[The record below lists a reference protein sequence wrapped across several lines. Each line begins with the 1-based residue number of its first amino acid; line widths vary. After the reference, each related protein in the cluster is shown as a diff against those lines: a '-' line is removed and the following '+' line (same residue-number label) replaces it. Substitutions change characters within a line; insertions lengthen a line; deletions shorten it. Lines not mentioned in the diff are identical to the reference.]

1 MVDKEIVYYSD
12 GEIEDVLLET
22 LGKGEDVFSIPYNG
36 GAVFHNFTDA
46 RENLISWFP
55 FLENASVLEI
65 GAGMGALTGLLCQK
79 CRNVVALEHSPKRAE
94 IIRKR
99 HNKYTNLE
107 VISGDIFTY
116 EFTRKYDYIL
126 LIGVLEYMGI
136 NSQLDNP
143 YTAVLKRVHSLLNEN
158 GTLLL
163 AIENRFGL
171 KYWCG
176 AAEDHT
182 GIPFDGIAGYN
193 DKGYTTRYFKSG
205 VRTFSKA
212 KLKSFLISSGFDKL
226 RWYYPL
232 PDYKFPAAVFSD
244 LHLPKKS
251 DIEAIKFS
259 YPMES
264 ELVANEKELYA
275 DVIDNGKFDFFANS
289 FLVEAAKSQLT
300 TDFVQYASLKRDYS
314 SEYRIATIIDSGKR
328 VIKKCVGSGSEEH
341 LAEIFQYENA
351 LSGRNISMINAELN
365 DGALVYE
372 WQDCPRADVVFAGY
386 LQEGKEK
393 KVRALLNLLRDN
405 LLLSAET
412 YKARECNASGSLKF
426 DFDEAQDILVD
437 GYIDMTF
444 ANSFYDGCS
453 LLFFD
458 QEWRY
463 RNIPVKFILYR
474 AIKYAY
480 KNTAAFSLDTVLGWV
495 DITSEMAR
503 QFAKAENIM
512 LERMMDKRKCNVF
525 DPGMY
530 HEGLTLKYHQRQ
542 AENRLSDKNAE
553 FEEQRAEKERYI
565 SENGDLKK
573 EIEELAKINEEQCVS
588 AEAQKQQ
595 LDEKCRR
602 LELAQRQVEELRKE
616 METQKRLIEDQC
628 CQIQNQGNM
637 MAEQNQQIKQLEQ
650 TIRNKEGHIELLL
663 EVEREYEREKQ
674 SRTYRLALKFRKLSL
689 WLLPANSK
697 RRFFAGLIKKAIRHP
712 RLMLKMINPRRIK
725 NCFTILK
732 TEGMESA
739 VNHYQLV
746 EEYEKSRTVPVNQ
759 ENIAIV
765 EVTTAEKS
773 MEDYE
778 KLTFPRWDKPQVS
791 IVIPVYNQFDY
802 TYHCLE
808 SILKKSGDCTYEVI
822 LANDCSTDLTK
833 RIEEIVD
840 GITVV
845 TNEKN
850 LRFLLNCNHAAEYAK
865 GQYLLF
871 LNNDTQVQDN
881 WLEPLIDLMER
892 DTSVGM
898 VGSKLI
904 YSDGYLQEA
913 GGILWKDASAWN
925 YGSRQNPNDSEFNYV
940 HEADYISGAAIMIRS
955 SLWKEI
961 GGFDTRF
968 VPAYCEDSDLAFE
981 VRKHGYK
988 VMYQPKSVVVHFE
1001 GISNGTDVTTGQKKY
1016 QVENQKKF
1024 FEKWKDEL
1032 EKTHFEN
1039 GTNVFLA
1046 RERSRDKKHVLVI
1059 DHYVPQYDKDAGS
1072 KTTFMYLKMLV
1083 QKGYQ
1088 ITFLGDNFYQHEPYT
1103 TELQQMGIL
1112 VLYGPKYAENW
1123 KEWLLENMQY
1133 FDVFYLNRPHIT
1145 IKYIDLIREHARGKV
1160 IYYGHDL
1167 HFLRTRREYELS
1179 GDKKLLEE
1187 SEKWQEQEMYIM
1199 HKADMNYYPSVIES
1213 DEIHK
1218 MDPTIPVKAIT
1229 AYVFDAFHNPAY
1241 DSDKRKGMLFVGGF
1255 GHGPNL
1261 DAVKWF
1267 LDKIFPEVYRRTK
1280 APFYIVGSK
1289 APEEIMQI
1297 KTEGVIVKGFVS
1309 EEELQQLYHSCR
1321 IAVVPLRYGAGVK
1334 GKVVEALYYGI
1345 PVVTTSVGAEGIA
1358 GIENMAA
1365 VKDQEEELIQIIS
1378 ELYENKEELARMS
1391 EKSQQFVREY
1401 FSTDAVWNVIKD
1413 DFS

>member
-1 MVDKEIVYYSD
+1 MSD
-12 GEIEDVLLET
+12 
-22 LGKGEDVFSIPYNG
+22 
-36 GAVFHNFTDA
+36 
-46 RENLISWFP
+46 
-55 FLENASVLEI
+55 
-65 GAGMGALTGLLCQK
+65 
-79 CRNVVALEHSPKRAE
+79 KRAE
-94 IIRKR
+94 EIFTGERFVPGIEDAELEAEHYQRYYSVLPLVKDKVVLDAACGEGYGTHILSMNAASVNGIDINEDAINR
-99 HNKYTNLE
+99 AKEKYQNKENINFLAGSVDKLPFPDRSIDV
-107 VISGDIFTY
+107 VISFETIEHISEELQFKFLGEIARVLKED
-116 EFTRKYDYIL
+116 
-126 LIGVLEYMGI
+126 GVLVMSTPNKKIYSDLYEYHNEFHVKEFYG
-136 NSQLDNP
+136 NEF
-143 YTAVLKRVHSLLNEN
+143 YAFLKS
-158 GTLLL
+158 
-163 AIENRFGL
+163 RFQFVRFYDQYFEVVSVID
-171 KYWCG
+171 K
-176 AAEDHT
+176 AERQT
-182 GIPFDGIAGYN
+182 GVISYI
-193 DKGYTTRYFKSG
+193 KSG
-205 VRTFSKA
+205 QCGDEGKYYIAVASNRE
-212 KLKSFLISSGFDKL
+212 ISS
-226 RWYYPL
+226 
-232 PDYKFPAAVFSD
+232 ANNM
-244 LHLPKKS
+244 
-251 DIEAIKFS
+251 DITHVMMNARGEYRQRIGRIL
-259 YPMES
+259 
-264 ELVANEKELYA
+264 ELQEQ
-275 DVIDNGKFDFFANS
+275 
-289 FLVEAAKSQLT
+289 VEA
-300 TDFVQYASLKRDYS
+300 RN
-314 SEYRIATIIDSGKR
+314 
-328 VIKKCVGSGSEEH
+328 EH
-341 LAEIFQYENA
+341 LKKLDREI
-351 LSGRNISMINAELN
+351 
-365 DGALVYE
+365 D
-372 WQDCPRADVVFAGY
+372 
-386 LQEGKEK
+386 
-393 KVRALLNLLRDN
+393 
-405 LLLSAET
+405 T
-412 YKARECNASGSLKF
+412 Y
-426 DFDEAQDILVD
+426 
-437 GYIDMTF
+437 
-444 ANSFYDGCS
+444 
-453 LLFFD
+453 
-458 QEWRY
+458 
-463 RNIPVKFILYR
+463 
-474 AIKYAY
+474 
-480 KNTAAFSLDTVLGWV
+480 
-495 DITSEMAR
+495 
-503 QFAKAENIM
+503 
-512 LERMMDKRKCNVF
+512 RMR
-525 DPGMY
+525 
-530 HEGLTLKYHQRQ
+530 
-542 AENRLSDKNAE
+542 
-553 FEEQRAEKERYI
+553 
-565 SENGDLKK
+565 
-573 EIEELAKINEEQCVS
+573 IEELENNAAELTHLNVQLTEQNAIGKQEVEEIAAQRAVAVEQSKNLQIRCENAEEKVIQLEHQVEQLNLKVADKDAKLDQIETVIVNQQ
-588 AEAQKQQ
+588 ARIKQ
-595 LDEKCRR
+595 LDETAASR
-602 LELAQRQVEELRKE
+602 EEK
-616 METQKRLIEDQC
+616 
-628 CQIQNQGNM
+628 
-637 MAEQNQQIKQLEQ
+637 IKLLGKHAANREERIKLLEQ

-1088 ITFLGDNFYQHEPYT
+1088 ITFLGDNFYQQEPYT

-1241 DSDKRKGMLFVGGF
+1241 DSDKREGMLFVGGF

-1378 ELYENKEELARMS
+1378 ELYENKEELTRMS

>member
-1 MVDKEIVYYSD
+1 MDKEIVYYSD
-12 GEIEDVLLET
+12 GEIEDALLET
-22 LGKGEDVFSIPYNG
+22 LDKGKDVFTIPYNG
-36 GAVFHNFTDA
+36 GAVFHNFIDA
-46 RENLISWFP
+46 RENLINWYP
-55 FLENASVLEI
+55 FKKDATVLEI
-65 GAGMGALTGLLCQK
+65 GAGMGALTGVLCERCQH
-79 CRNVVALEHSPKRAE
+79 VVALEHSPKRAD
-94 IIRKR
+94 IIRQR
-99 HNKYTNLE
+99 HNKYKNLE
-107 VISGDIFTY
+107 VVSGDIFNC
-116 EFTRKYDYIL
+116 EFAQKFDYVL

-136 NSQLDNP
+136 NSKLDDP
-143 YTAVLKRVHSLLNEN
+143 YTAVLKRIHSLLHEN
-158 GTLLL
+158 GIMLL

-182 GIPFDGIAGYN
+182 GIPFDGISGYR
-193 DKGYTTRYFKSG
+193 DQGYTTRYEKSG
-205 VRTFSKA
+205 VRTFSKDR
-212 KLKSFLISSGFDKL
+212 LKRFLANSGFEQQ

-244 LHLPKKS
+244 SYLPKQS
-251 DIEAIKFS
+251 DIDAVKFS
-259 YPMES
+259 YPIES
-264 ELVANEKELYA
+264 ELVANEKELYGE
-275 DVIDNGKFDFFANS
+275 VIDNENFDFFANS
-289 FLVEAAKSQLT
+289 FLVEGAKSKLSA
-300 TDFVQYASLKRDYS
+300 DYVKYASLKRDYS
-314 SEYRIATIIDSGKR
+314 SEYRIATIIDNGR
-328 VIKKCVGSGSEEH
+328 HVIKKCVGSGSEEH
-341 LAEIFQYENA
+341 LAEIFQYESA
-351 LSGRNISMINAELN
+351 LTNRKVPIINAKLHE
-365 DGALVYE
+365 GMLVYE
-372 WQDCPRADVVFAGY
+372 WQDYPRTDVVFARY
-386 LQEGKEK
+386 LEEGKKEK
-393 KVRALLNLLRDN
+393 AGELLKLLRDN
-405 LLLSAET
+405 LLLSSET
-412 YKARECNASGSLKF
+412 YKAKKCDVSDSLKF
-426 DFDEAQDILVD
+426 EFDEIQDILVD

-444 ANSFYDGCS
+444 ANSFYDGGG

-463 RNIPVKFILYR
+463 RNVPVKFILYR

-480 KNTAAFSLDTVLGWV
+480 KDTAEFAIDTVLSWV
-495 DITSEMAR
+495 GITSEMVQ
-503 QFAKAENIM
+503 QFAGAETIM
-512 LERMMDKRKCNVF
+512 LKHMMDKRKCDAF
-525 DPGMY
+525 DPNMY
-530 HEGLTLKYHQRQ
+530 HEGLTLRYQQ
-542 AENRLSDKNAE
+542 NQTDMRLNDKNAKL
-553 FEEQRAEKERYI
+553 EEQDI
-565 SENGDLKK
+565 L
-573 EIEELAKINEEQCVS
+573 I
-588 AEAQKQQ
+588 EAQKQQ
-595 LDEKCRR
+595 LEM
-602 LELAQRQVEELRKE
+602 LYGQVEELTQQVKEQNNQAKERSRKMQE
-616 METQKRLIEDQC
+616 QTCLIENQKDQLKK
-628 CQIQNQGNM
+628 QHILL
-637 MAEQNQQIKQLEQ
+637 AEKEQ

-697 RRFFAGLIKKAIRHP
+697 RRFFAGLIKKAVRHP

-732 TEGMESA
+732 TEGIESA

-746 EEYEKSRTVPVNQ
+746 EEYEKSRTVPLNQ
-759 ENIAIV
+759 ENIDIV
-765 EVTTAEKS
+765 EVTEEEKRI
-773 MEDYE
+773 EDYA
-778 KLTFPRWDKPQVS
+778 KLTFSRWEKPQVS
-791 IVIPVYNQFDY
+791 IIIPVYNQFDY

-808 SILKKSGDCTYEVI
+808 SILKNSGDCTYEVI
-822 LANDCSTDLTK
+822 LANDCSTDLTT

-840 GITVV
+840 GITVI

-892 DTSVGM
+892 DGSVGM

-940 HEADYISGAAIMIRS
+940 HEADYISGAAIIIRS
-955 SLWKEI
+955 GLWKEI

-1001 GISNGTDVTTGQKKY
+1001 GISNGTDVTSGQKKY
-1016 QVENQKKF
+1016 QVDNQKKF
-1024 FEKWKDEL
+1024 YEKWKEEL
-1032 EKTHFEN
+1032 QKNHFEN

-1046 RERSRDKKHVLVI
+1046 RERSKDKKHVLVI

-1103 TELQQMGIL
+1103 TQLQQMGIL

-1167 HFLRTRREYELS
+1167 HFLRTKREYGLS

-1187 SEKWQEQEMYIM
+1187 SEKWLKQEMYIM

-1218 MDPTIPVKAIT
+1218 IDPSIPVKAIT
-1229 AYVFDAFHNPAY
+1229 AYVFDTFRNPAY
-1241 DSDKRKGMLFVGGF
+1241 DSDKREGMLFVGGF

-1261 DAVKWF
+1261 DAVLWF

-1289 APEEIMQI
+1289 APEEILQI
-1297 KTEGVIVKGFVS
+1297 KTEGVVVKGFVS
-1309 EEELQQLYHSCR
+1309 EEELQELYESCR

-1358 GIENMAA
+1358 GIEEMAA
-1365 VKDQEEELIQIIS
+1365 VKDQEEELIQVIS
-1378 ELYENKEELARMS
+1378 ELYNNKEELTRMS
-1391 EKSQQFVREY
+1391 EESQQFVREY
-1401 FSTDAVWNVIKD
+1401 FSTDAVWNVVKD